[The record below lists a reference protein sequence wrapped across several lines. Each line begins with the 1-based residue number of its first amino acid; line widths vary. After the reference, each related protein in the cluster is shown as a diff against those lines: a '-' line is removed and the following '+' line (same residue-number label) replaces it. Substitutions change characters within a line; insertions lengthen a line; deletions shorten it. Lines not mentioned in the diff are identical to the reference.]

1 MTEKDTQLEAGLASD
16 LNRELDTPDFNDEF
30 LTVR

>member
-1 MTEKDTQLEAGLASD
+1 MTDKTTQADECLSHLTQ
-16 LNRELDTPDFNDEF
+16 ELDTPEFNDEF

>member
-1 MTEKDTQLEAGLASD
+1 MTENNTQAVERLSHLTQ
-16 LNRELDTPDFNDEF
+16 ELDTPDFNDEF

>member
-16 LNRELDTPDFNDEF
+16 LNQELGTFSEE
-30 LTVR
+30 LEIVR